1 MLETFPTDDTSVIQS
16 SRNESAV
23 QRGAEMTM
31 HEMESARTSPVPQ
44 LGAGETRIIL
54 IRHAETEWSKAGR
67 HTGRSDIPLD
77 GDGRAGAVELRSR
90 LSGLEP
96 ACVLTSP
103 LQRARMTCEL
113 AGFGAGAITDED
125 LMEWDYGRYEG
136 LTTADIRVERP
147 GWNPFLHGCPQGESA
162 RDVGRRADRVIARL
176 IGFGGQPVVVFSHAH
191 LLRVLA
197 ARWIGQAAEEGRH
210 LVLGT
215 RSVSSLG
222 FEREERAITSW
233 NT

>member
-1 MLETFPTDDTSVIQS
+1 MSETFPMDDMSVIQPS
-16 SRNESAV
+16 WNEGAV
-23 QRGAEMTM
+23 QGGVDVTM
-31 HEMESARTSPVPQ
+31 HEMESASTSRVPQ
-44 LGAGETRIIL
+44 LRAGDTTIIL
-54 IRHAETEWSKAGR
+54 VRHAETEWSKSGR
-67 HTGRSDIPLD
+67 HTGRTDIPLD
-77 GDGRAGAVELRSR
+77 ADGRVAARGLRSR

-103 LQRARMTCEL
+103 LQRARITCEL
-113 AGFGAGAITDED
+113 AGFGESALDDDD

-136 LTTADIRVERP
+136 LTTADIRVQRP
-147 GWNPFLHGCPQGESA
+147 GWNPFLHGCPQGEGA

-176 IGFGGQPVVVFSHAH
+176 VAFGGRPVVVFSHAH

-210 LVLGT
+210 FVLGT
-215 RSVSSLG
+215 CSVSSLG

>member
-1 MLETFPTDDTSVIQS
+1 MPETFPADDTSVIPA
-16 SRNESAV
+16 RWNERAV

-31 HEMESARTSPVPQ
+31 HEMESVRSSPVPQ
-44 LGAGETRIIL
+44 LGAGDRRIIL
-54 IRHAETEWSKAGR
+54 VRHAETEWSKAGR

-77 GDGRAGAVELRSR
+77 ASGRAGAIALRAR
-90 LSGLEP
+90 LSGLDP
-96 ACVLTSP
+96 ARVLTSP

-113 AGFGAGAITDED
+113 AGFAADAIADED
-125 LMEWDYGRYEG
+125 LVEWDYGRYEG

-162 RDVGRRADRVIARL
+162 RDVGRRADRVISRL
-176 IGFGGQPVVVFSHAH
+176 LAFGGQPVVVFSHAH

-197 ARWIGQAAEEGRH
+197 VRWIGQAAEEGRH

-215 RSVSSLG
+215 CSVSSLG

-233 NT
+233 NL